1 MIEFCGVFS
10 LLLFLAFGVCGLL
23 VFLLFG
29 CCGLT
34 GVESVWYSILY
45 KVVR

>member
-10 LLLFLAFGVCGLL
+10 LSLFFA
-23 VFLLFG
+23 FG

-34 GVESVWYSILY
+34 GL
-45 KVVR
+45 KVCGIVLFVR